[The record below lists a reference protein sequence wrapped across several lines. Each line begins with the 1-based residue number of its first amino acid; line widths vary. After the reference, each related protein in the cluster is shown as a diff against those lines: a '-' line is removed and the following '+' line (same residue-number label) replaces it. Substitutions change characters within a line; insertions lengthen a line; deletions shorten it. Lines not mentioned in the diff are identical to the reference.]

1 MEGISTLRTLSC
13 IVPRADIEGIHTL
26 KKYYCQLHFIQSR
39 FRIKGDSEDG
49 PFAFKWA
56 EIYNGQTFTNPH
68 LDYELASVLYNIG
81 ALHMMLGNMQDRTE
95 TEGLRVACSHF
106 QYAAWSFQTIK
117 EKYQTDPST
126 DLSHELM
133 QFLYQICLA
142 QVNYYLA
149 LKKIFFCCKGPS
161 IKYVRWGIKV

>member
-126 DLSHELM
+126 DLSPELM

-142 QVNYYLA
+142 QVNYCLSS
-149 LKKIFFCCKGPS
+149 IFR
-161 IKYVRWGIKV
+161 KYFLFFLRDRP